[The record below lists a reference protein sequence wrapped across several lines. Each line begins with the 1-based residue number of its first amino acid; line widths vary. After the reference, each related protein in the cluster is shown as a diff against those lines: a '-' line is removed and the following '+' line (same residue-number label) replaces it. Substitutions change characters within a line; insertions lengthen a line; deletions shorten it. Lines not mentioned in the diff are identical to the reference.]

1 MAKKYFWLKLK
12 TDFFTSRA
20 MKKLRR
26 IAGGDTYTVIY
37 LKLQLLSLK
46 DEGLLYYEGVE
57 PTFYEE
63 MALALDEDEE
73 NVRATLI
80 FLENMGLIEKK
91 NDHEY
96 ILTEV
101 PYLIG
106 SETDKAELM
115 RKKRAKEKET
125 PKLESKTNAERQKAF
140 RAKKYCEEKQH
151 IPLIEDYAN
160 KTRYNGNYYI
170 VFKRDACKCR
180 ICGSIENLCVHHIDG
195 YDENKPQNS
204 NTNKMITLCR
214 ECHAKVHRQDGF
226 NISEDILES
235 IDYYESN
242 VTGIVTDA
250 LPLVTNCYT
259 EIEKEIDIDKEKEI
273 EIERE
278 KSKKVDYELIARMY
292 NDTCVSFPRLTTLSD
307 ARKKAIKARLNK
319 YSIED
324 IKKAFEL
331 AEASDFL
338 KGNNGRNWSATF
350 DWIIKDT
357 NIAKILDGNYNNTK
371 ANTSQYKANTKAQEL
386 NDFYNVVSTWADSE
400 E

>member
-12 TDFFTSRA
+12 ADFFTSRA

-26 IAGGDTYTVIY
+26 IAGGDTYTIIY

-46 DEGLLYYEGVE
+46 DEGLLFYEGVE

-63 MALALDEDEE
+63 MALALDEDAD

-80 FLENMGLIEKK
+80 FLENMGLIDKR

-115 RKKRAKEKET
+115 RKKRAKEKALT
-125 PKLESKTNAERQKAF
+125 
-140 RAKKYCEEKQH
+140 
-151 IPLIEDYAN
+151 
-160 KTRYNGNYYI
+160 GN
-170 VFKRDACKCR
+170 
-180 ICGSIENLCVHHIDG
+180 N
-195 YDENKPQNS
+195 
-204 NTNKMITLCR
+204 
-214 ECHAKVHRQDGF
+214 
-226 NISEDILES
+226 
-235 IDYYESN
+235 
-242 VTGIVTDA
+242 VTDA

-259 EIEKEIDIDKEKEI
+259 EIEKEKEIDIDKEKEI
-273 EIERE
+273 ETERE

-371 ANTSQYKANTKAQEL
+371 ANTSQYKANTKADTKAQEL
-386 NDFYNVVSTWADSE
+386 NDFYNMASEWANS
-400 E
+400 